1 MNRSRRL
8 IVTAAAISALG
19 VAFSFSSRVTGTA
32 RAAVGP
38 IPPEALALPADS
50 ALVMGFDVRALTGSQ
65 FYARFGSEGEPGH
78 VEALAEIER
87 KTGLNPA
94 RDIDSVVVAVRP
106 NAPDAPE
113 APRPPNAP
121 EAPSAPDVP
130 NNPDVPNDDEAMA
143 AASGHN
149 GARRHRPENALVFV
163 TGRFDAARLET
174 SIPKAGKASKER
186 RDGVTIYREAAG
198 KSRGA
203 VALLDAGILVAGD
216 SDSVETFLANRSSGH
231 GIRDNAELVSLLE
244 RIEPGSTFWAV
255 GGPSVLSRVTSVGG
269 PAANLPAIKQVVAY
283 GHLDPEVGVT
293 ATAEAQDA
301 KSATKI
307 ADVLRGFSAMLSLQ
321 AGQKAEL
328 AQIADSISVATE
340 DDKVHVKATITHD
353 LIDSLKKSA
362 APHIRT
368 RRGVAPEANEIQD

>member
-19 VAFSFSSRVTGTA
+19 IGFSFSSRVTGTA

-38 IPPEALALPADS
+38 VPPEALALPADS
-50 ALVMGFDVRALTGSQ
+50 AMVMGFDVRALTGSE
-65 FYARFGSEGEPGH
+65 FYARFGAEGEPGH

-87 KTGLNPA
+87 RTGLNPA

-106 NAPDAPE
+106 
-113 APRPPNAP
+113 RVF
-121 EAPSAPDVP
+121 EAPSAPTGDDSKAADS
-130 NNPDVPNDDEAMA
+130 NPV
-143 AASGHN
+143 
-149 GARRHRPENALVFV
+149 RRHHSDNGLVFV
-163 TGRFDAARLET
+163 TGRFDAARLES
-174 SIPKAGKASKER
+174 SIPEAGQASKER
-186 RDGVTIYREAAG
+186 RDGVTIYREATG
-198 KSRGA
+198 KSDGA
-203 VALLDAGILVAGD
+203 VALLDAGILVAGN
-216 SDSVETFLANRSSGH
+216 SASVEAFLANRGSGH

-244 RIEPGSTFWAV
+244 SVEPGSTFWAV
-255 GGPSVLSRVTSVGG
+255 GGPSVLSRVTSEVGG
-269 PAANLPAIKQVVAY
+269 AAANLPAIKQVVAY
-283 GHLDPEVGVT
+283 GHLDPEVGMT

-353 LIDSLKKSA
+353 LIDSLRKSA
-362 APHIRT
+362 GDHMKT
-368 RRGVAPEANEIQD
+368 RRGVAPDGSQIQD